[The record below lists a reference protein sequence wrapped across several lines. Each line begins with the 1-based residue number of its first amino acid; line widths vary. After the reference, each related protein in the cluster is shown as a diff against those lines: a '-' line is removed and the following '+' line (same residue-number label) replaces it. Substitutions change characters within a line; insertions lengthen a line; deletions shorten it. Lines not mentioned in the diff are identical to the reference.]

1 MKPLE
6 RGDLQVRLMMKG
18 HDGSQHSRN
27 LKVSSNP
34 KRNPV
39 YQGELVGRKL
49 IGQVGHMAI
58 VRRGR
63 GFKVPNGVLSLHFG
77 SEIDHPDKREIEA
90 GNMELEGLLRCLDLG
105 GRKALVPA
113 LLKLPGKSLPT
124 SNAQIRQTS

>member
-1 MKPLE
+1 
-6 RGDLQVRLMMKG
+6 
-18 HDGSQHSRN
+18 
-27 LKVSSNP
+27 
-34 KRNPV
+34 
-39 YQGELVGRKL
+39 
-49 IGQVGHMAI
+49 MAI

-113 LLKLPGKSLPT
+113 ILKPPGKSLPS
-124 SNAQIRQTS
+124 SNAQIRQNS